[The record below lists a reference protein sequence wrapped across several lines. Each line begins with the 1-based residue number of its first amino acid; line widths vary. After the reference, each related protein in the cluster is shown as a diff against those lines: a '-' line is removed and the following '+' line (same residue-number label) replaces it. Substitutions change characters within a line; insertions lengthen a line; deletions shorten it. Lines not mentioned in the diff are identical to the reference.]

1 MKISKLFGIFCLS
14 LFCVAACS
22 NDQELG
28 FFENQGEPIL
38 MSRWGGTG
46 DDTARS
52 IISTADGGYAVL
64 GFTNSTD
71 GDIQDKDISVNDYW
85 ILKFDRFSV
94 LQWSKTIGGS
104 KDDRGQDLVQTAD
117 GGYALV
123 GYAMSDDGDGSNNEG
138 FHDNWIVR
146 LNPQGDIMWEK
157 SFGFAG
163 HDHSYEV
170 IVTSDG
176 GLFFSGFLDVTASGG
191 AGNDGLF
198 NHGVGEFWGTKID
211 ANGELLWRRY
221 FGGSSNDRS
230 YSVTETNTGDL
241 VLVGAS
247 ESEDF
252 DISNPKGSYDMW
264 VVKVSASGDFI
275 WEKSYGGS
283 GIDHAYGVVSTSD
296 GGVLIAGD
304 TNSNDQ
310 DVSRSFGGTDAWLIK
325 LDQDGE
331 LEWESTYG
339 GSDFDTLASI
349 RRCRNGDVLL
359 IGNTKSPEAQ
369 TVGENDLWIM
379 RCTSEGGIIWQ
390 RTYGGSAIDFGYDAA
405 ELADGRIIW
414 AGETRSLDLAD
425 LPSKGGSDLLLI
437 ELH

>member
-1 MKISKLFGIFCLS
+1 MKLFKLFGIFCLF
-14 LFCVAACS
+14 LLCVSACS
-22 NDQELG
+22 NDQELD
-28 FFENQGEPIL
+28 FFENQGEVSA
-38 MSRWGGTG
+38 MSRWGGSG
-46 DDTARS
+46 DDTVRS
-52 IISTADGGYAVL
+52 VISTTDGGYAVL

-71 GDIQDKDISVNDYW
+71 GDLQDKDLNVNDYW
-85 ILKFDRFSV
+85 ILKFDRFSD

-146 LNPQGDIMWEK
+146 LNSQGDIMWEK

-339 GSDFDTLASI
+339 GGDFDTLASI

-359 IGNTKSPEAQ
+359 IGNTKSPEAH

-379 RCTSEGGIIWQ
+379 RCTSEGDIIWQ